1 LAVVERGHG
10 SLNCTLSGYTMSLFN
25 QIAVREILFKN
36 NDIKIAQMDQV
47 VNIWRD
53 ILVIVAE
60 INVYTVPHEWFI
72 V

>member
-1 LAVVERGHG
+1 
-10 SLNCTLSGYTMSLFN
+10 MSLFN

-60 INVYTVPHEWFI
+60 MNVYTVPHEWFI
-72 V
+72 I